1 MKIKILLN
9 LFILFISIHSFSQKN
24 KAYAI
29 TGQQSANLN
38 WVDIREIDLSSG
50 TSIKSIFVSGKNDYK
65 LVHYGGEKVESF
77 SASLSGD
84 GQKSIPNS
92 PTQSMIA
99 AAAYDQKH
107 KKLFFMP
114 IHGGDLNWLDM
125 NDDAEKL
132 STFYVSPSSLMNINF
147 ADEAN
152 SITRMCIGADGN
164 GYAISNDGNHL
175 VQFTTGNKTE
185 VKDLG
190 ALIDDG
196 KNKGFSVHNKCS
208 SWGGDI
214 VGDVYG
220 KLYLFTSAH
229 NVFVIDVKTRIA
241 SMKGTILNLPG
252 TFTTNG
258 AAVDNSDNVIVSS
271 ANTFDGYYKVNMND
285 LKAIKLDTKGQIFNA
300 SDLANANLLYQR
312 KADDDLNVPVVSNN
326 EILGNQFVSV
336 YPNPV
341 SGSDVKISFEKMKPG
356 KYALL
361 ISDLEGRAILSSDVY
376 LKSGTQIEPLGLNK
390 KPASGMYL
398 IKVTNANN
406 KSVFTDK
413 LVVN

>member
-1 MKIKILLN
+1 MKIKTLL
-9 LFILFISIHSFSQKN
+9 LFISILFSLLSFSQKN

-38 WVDIREIDLSSG
+38 WVDIREIDLATG
-50 TSIKSIFVSGKNDYK
+50 TATKSIFLSGKNDYR
-65 LVHYGGEKVESF
+65 LVHNGGDKIESF
-77 SASLSGD
+77 SVASSAEGTATVN
-84 GQKSIPNS
+84 NS
-92 PTQSMIA
+92 PTHSMIA

-107 KKLFFMP
+107 NKLFFMP
-114 IHGGDLNWLDM
+114 IHGGDLNWMDLNADG
-125 NDDAEKL
+125 EKA
-132 STFYVSPSSLMNINF
+132 TFYTTPSLLKNINF

-152 SITRMCIGADGN
+152 SVTRMCIGADGN

-175 VQFTTGNKTE
+175 IQFTTGTKVE

-214 VGDVYG
+214 VADAYG
-220 KLYLFTSAH
+220 KLYLFTAAH
-229 NVFVIDVKTRIA
+229 NVFVVDPKSRVAIFL
-241 SMKGTILNLPG
+241 GTVLNLPG

-258 AAVDNSDNVIVSS
+258 AAVDNNDNVVVSS
-271 ANTFDGYYKVNMND
+271 ANTFDGYYKVNMKD
-285 LKAIKLDTKGQIFNA
+285 LKAVKLDTKGQVFNA

-312 KADDDLNVPVVSNN
+312 KADNDLDAPIFSTNQIS
-326 EILGNQFVSV
+326 GNQYVTL

-341 SGSDVKISFEKMKPG
+341 SGTEVKISFEKMKPG

-361 ISDLEGRAILSSDVY
+361 ITDLQGRAVLSRDVY
-376 LKSGTQIEPLGLNK
+376 LKSGTQIEPLGLSQ

-398 IKVTNANN
+398 IKVTDSNN
-406 KSVFTDK
+406 KPVFNDK
-413 LVVN
+413 LVIN

>member
-1 MKIKILLN
+1 MKIKF
-9 LFILFISIHSFSQKN
+9 LFFTLSLFTAIFSFAQKN
-24 KAYAI
+24 KAFAI

-50 TSIKSIFVSGKNDYK
+50 TATKSIFVSGKNDYQI
-65 LVHYGGEKVESF
+65 VHKDGSKVESF
-77 SASLSGD
+77 SVSATAEGNVS
-84 GQKSIPNS
+84 KTNS

-107 KKLFFMP
+107 NKLFFMP

-125 NDDAEKL
+125 GDESKA
-132 STFYVSPSSLMNINF
+132 TFYTNPSSLNNINF
-147 ADEAN
+147 TDEAN

-175 VQFTTGNKTE
+175 LQFTTGNKVE

-214 VGDVYG
+214 VGDAYG
-220 KLYLFTSAH
+220 KLYLFTAAH
-229 NVFVIDVKTRIA
+229 NVFIIDVKTRVA
-241 SMKGTILNLPG
+241 SLKGTVLNLPG

-258 AAVDNSDNVIVSS
+258 AAVDLSDNVVVSS

-285 LKAIKLDTKGQIFNA
+285 LKAEKLETKGQIFNA

-312 KADDDLNVPVVSNN
+312 KADNDLNSAIVSND
-326 EILGNQFVSV
+326 EILGNQFVSL

-341 SGSDVKISFEKMKPG
+341 SGTDVKISFEKMKPG
-356 KYALL
+356 KYTLL
-361 ISDLEGRAILSSDVY
+361 ISDLAGRAILSRDIY
-376 LKSGTQIEPLGLNK
+376 LKSGTQIEPLGLSR
-390 KPASGMYL
+390 KPASGVYL
-398 IKVTNANN
+398 IKVTDATN